1 MNVTR
6 REIIPLTCS
15 QSNHMKEQFAN
26 MKDAKHAKGIR
37 AGFDLELT
45 CGMLSR
51 ALFVNSCSTE
61 VDMIVRVPT
70 HIIHKRK
77 NVSAW

>member
-1 MNVTR
+1 
-6 REIIPLTCS
+6 
-15 QSNHMKEQFAN
+15 

-70 HIIHKRK
+70 HIIHELGLFLVKFSNLWGK
-77 NVSAW
+77 DQIDEKSVATKSC

>member
-1 MNVTR
+1 MSQG
-6 REIIPLTCS
+6 EIIPSTCL
-15 QSNHMKEQFAN
+15 QSNHRKEQFAN

-77 NVSAW
+77 NVCAW